1 LEFVPVR
8 GNVGTRIEKIVRG
21 ELDGV
26 VLAAAGLRRLGKAD
40 SITHS
45 FSFSECIP
53 AIGQGALALECRAS
67 DAATARLLSAL
78 DDPLTAEAVKLER
91 RFMKAVGGGCKVPMA
106 AHAYPYGDGFR
117 FLAAMGDAS
126 AGRRVR
132 VERALDAR
140 FPEAD
145 VDDLAGEILE
155 ECAAAERLAW
165 VWVWQNDLV
174 LSVIEGQQNV
184 RVIRYEDLCSDPI
197 GITAELFRF
206 ADLDWSEQT
215 GEFIELST
223 RSDHDSFYALT
234 KDPAR
239 SARKWRNELSFEDG
253 ERMLAVVRGSRAAA
267 LFGLE

>member
-1 LEFVPVR
+1 
-8 GNVGTRIEKIVRG
+8 VGTRIEKIVRG

-155 ECAAAERLAW
+155 ECAAAGL
-165 VWVWQNDLV
+165 
-174 LSVIEGQQNV
+174 
-184 RVIRYEDLCSDPI
+184 P
-197 GITAELFRF
+197 T
-206 ADLDWSEQT
+206 
-215 GEFIELST
+215 
-223 RSDHDSFYALT
+223 
-234 KDPAR
+234 P
-239 SARKWRNELSFEDG
+239 
-253 ERMLAVVRGSRAAA
+253 RGA
-267 LFGLE
+267 